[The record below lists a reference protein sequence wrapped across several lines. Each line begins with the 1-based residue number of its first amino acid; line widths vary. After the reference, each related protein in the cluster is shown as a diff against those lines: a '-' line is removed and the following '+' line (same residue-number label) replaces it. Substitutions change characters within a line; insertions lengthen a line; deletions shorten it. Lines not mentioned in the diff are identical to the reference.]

1 MPSGSFAL
9 EYRLMAIFSKD
20 IGIDLGTVNVLCYES
35 GEIVLH
41 EPSIVAIQVDE
52 QKIVEVGQAAKEMQ
66 GRAPET
72 IEVMRPLRDGVI
84 ADYEVTERMLYYFI
98 QKICGP
104 FRLFKPRVMVSVP
117 YGVTSVESRA
127 VHQAAVQAGSREAY
141 LIQEPLA
148 AAIGAGLPVATPTGN
163 MIVDLGGGASEAAII
178 AVNGIVVAN
187 SVRIGGIKLD
197 EAIIAYVRKKYG
209 LVIGEPTAEDVKL
222 RIGAALPLDEEMS
235 MEVQGRDQVTGLPR
249 SVTLTTSEV
258 AEAIS
263 EPLNAVVGMVK
274 TVLEKTPPE
283 LISDTIDR
291 GMVVCGGGALLRSM
305 DKLLTKE
312 TGVPAYVADN
322 PLACVAIGCGKAL
335 EMYEVLRPN
344 LPRVG

>member
-1 MPSGSFAL
+1 MAL
-9 EYRLMAIFSKD
+9 FSKD
-20 IGIDLGTVNVLCYES
+20 IGIDLGTINVLCCEN

-52 QKIVEVGQAAKEMQ
+52 QKIVAVGQEAKEMQ
-66 GRAPET
+66 GRAPES

-127 VHQAAVQAGSREAY
+127 VHQAALQAGSREAY

-163 MIVDLGGGASEAAII
+163 MVVDLGGGASEAAIVS
-178 AVNGIVVAN
+178 VNGIVTAN
-187 SVRIGGIKLD
+187 SIRCGGVKLD
-197 EAIIAYVRKKYG
+197 EAIVAYVRKKYG
-209 LVIGEPTAEDVKL
+209 LVIGEPTAEDVKI
-222 RIGAALPLDEEMS
+222 RIGAATQVDEELS

-249 SVTLTTSEV
+249 STTLTTSEV
-258 AEAIS
+258 VEAMA
-263 EPLNAVVGMVK
+263 EPLSQIAGMVK
-274 TVLEKTPPE
+274 AVLEKTPPE
-283 LISDTIDR
+283 LVSDTIDR
-291 GMVVCGGGALLRSM
+291 GMVVCGGGALLRGI

-312 TGVPAYVADN
+312 TSVPAYLADN

-335 EMYEVLRPN
+335 EQYELLRPN
-344 LPRVG
+344 LPKV

>member
-1 MPSGSFAL
+1 MAL
-9 EYRLMAIFSKD
+9 LSKD

-52 QKIVEVGQAAKEMQ
+52 QKIVAVGQEAKEMQ
-66 GRAPET
+66 GRAPDAL
-72 IEVMRPLRDGVI
+72 EVMRPLRDGVI
-84 ADYEVTERMLYYFI
+84 ADYEVTELMLKYFI

-127 VHQAAVQAGSREAY
+127 VYQAALQAGSREAY

-148 AAIGAGLPVATPTGN
+148 AAVGAGLPVATPTGN
-163 MIVDLGGGASEAAII
+163 MIVDLGGGASEAAVI

-187 SVRIGGIKLD
+187 SVRIGGMKLD
-197 EAIIAYVRKKYG
+197 DAIVAYIRKKYG
-209 LVIGEPTAEDVKL
+209 LVIGEPTAEDVKI
-222 RIGAALPLDEEMS
+222 RIGAAIPMEEETT

-249 SVTLTTSEV
+249 AVTISTGEV
-258 AEAIS
+258 VEAMADTLGAI
-263 EPLNAVVGMVK
+263 VGMVK
-274 TVLEKTPPE
+274 RVLEKTPPE
-283 LISDTIDR
+283 LVSDTIDR
-291 GMVVCGGGALLRSM
+291 GMVVCGGGALLRGI

-335 EMYEVLRPN
+335 ESYELFKPN
-344 LPRVG
+344 LPRV

>member
-1 MPSGSFAL
+1 
-9 EYRLMAIFSKD
+9 MAIFSKD
-20 IGIDLGTVNVLCYES
+20 IGIDLGTINVICYEG

-52 QKIVEVGQAAKEMQ
+52 QKIVAVGQEAKEMQ
-66 GRAPET
+66 GRAPES

-117 YGVTSVESRA
+117 FGVTSVESRA
-127 VHQAAVQAGSREAY
+127 VHQAALQAGSREAY

-148 AAIGAGLPVATPTGN
+148 AAIGAGMPVATPTGN
-163 MIVDLGGGASEAAII
+163 MVVDLGGGASESAIVS
-178 AVNGIVVAN
+178 VNGIVTAN
-187 SVRIGGIKLD
+187 SIRVGGVKLD
-197 EAIIAYVRKKYG
+197 EAIVAYVRKKYG
-209 LVIGEPTAEDVKL
+209 LVIGEPTAEDMKI
-222 RIGAALPLDEEMS
+222 RIGAAIQIEEELS

-249 SVTLTTSEV
+249 SITITTGEV
-258 AEAIS
+258 VEAMQ
-263 EPLNAVVGMVK
+263 EPLGQITNMVRS
-274 TVLEKTPPE
+274 VLEKTPPE
-283 LISDTIDR
+283 LVSDTIDR
-291 GMVVCGGGALLRSM
+291 GMVVCGGGALLRGI

-312 TGVPAYVADN
+312 TGVPAYLAEN

-335 EMYEVLRPN
+335 EQYELLRPN
-344 LPRVG
+344 LPKVG

>member
-1 MPSGSFAL
+1 MAL
-9 EYRLMAIFSKD
+9 FSKD
-20 IGIDLGTVNVLCYES
+20 IGIDLGTINVLCYEG

-52 QKIVEVGQAAKEMQ
+52 QKIVAVGQEAKEMQ
-66 GRAPET
+66 GRAPES

-127 VHQAAVQAGSREAY
+127 VHQAALQAGSREAF

-163 MIVDLGGGASEAAII
+163 MIVDLGGGASEAAIVS
-178 AVNGIVVAN
+178 VNGIVTAN
-187 SVRIGGIKLD
+187 SVRIGGVKLD

-209 LVIGEPTAEDVKL
+209 LVIGEPTAEEIKI
-222 RIGAALPLDEEMS
+222 RIGAAIPVDEDLA
-235 MEVQGRDQVTGLPR
+235 MEIQGRDQVTGLPR
-249 SVTLTTSEV
+249 TVTLTTGEV
-258 AEAIS
+258 VEAIA
-263 EPLNAVVGMVK
+263 EPLSQIAGMVRG
-274 TVLEKTPPE
+274 VLEKTPPE
-283 LISDTIDR
+283 LVSDTIDR
-291 GMVVCGGGALLRSM
+291 GMVVCGGGALLRGI

-312 TGVPAYVADN
+312 TSVPAYLADN
-322 PLACVAIGCGKAL
+322 PLACVAIGCGKGL
-335 EMYEVLRPN
+335 EQYELIKPN
-344 LPRVG
+344 LPKV